1 MTIAFAGGD
10 ARTVAAVSE
19 LIKAGYTVRTFG
31 VPECLEYTGLARCE
45 NIGECFEGAEAAVLP
60 FPAFRNGRLSAA
72 VINTPPREDEVFG
85 AAKDMLVIGGGIGRG
100 ERREDYSLREEYVS
114 GNAEITA
121 EGAVNVLM
129 NELKITLNG
138 GRFLVA
144 GYGRIGKRV
153 AEKLKR
159 LGGGVTVAARSEA
172 ARADAAADGFAAAG
186 FESVEAPLGR
196 VCAVINTVPARV
208 FGMAELASLRRGA
221 IFLELASAPG
231 GADRE
236 AAESIGLNYVA
247 APGLPGK
254 YAPETAGFLLAET
267 VKSILRERGI

>member
-45 NIGECFEGAEAAVLP
+45 NIGECFEGAEAVLP
-60 FPAFRNGRLSAA
+60 FPAFRNGRLSSA
-72 VINTPPREDEVFG
+72 VINTPPREDEIFG